1 MNNIEEKFTS
11 KCLSMDQV
19 IEAEKIRENFKNLAV
34 ILNLTLPESEEKVI
48 TFTKLQEASMW
59 AIKSISNN

>member
-34 ILNLTLPESEEKVI
+34 ILNLTLLESEEKVI

>member
-11 KCLSMDQV
+11 KCLSIDQV
-19 IEAEKIRENFKNLAV
+19 IEVEKIRENFKNLAI